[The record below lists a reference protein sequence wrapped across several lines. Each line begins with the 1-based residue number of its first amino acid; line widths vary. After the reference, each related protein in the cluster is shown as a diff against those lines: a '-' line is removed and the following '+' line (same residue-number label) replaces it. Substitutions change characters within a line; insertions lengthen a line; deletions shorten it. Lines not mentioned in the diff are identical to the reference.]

1 MQWDK
6 TVDVL
11 VVGSGN
17 GGLTA
22 SLCLYEMGAK
32 DVLVIEKGAKYG
44 GTSSYSGGGIWIP
57 CNHYAKAAGA
67 DDSLAEAAQYLDL
80 TIPKDLVDPA
90 MLDAYLNTAPEML
103 KFLHD
108 RTQVRYETLEHYPD
122 YFTDL
127 PGSKS
132 GHRSLEPEPVM
143 MDKLGAEAD
152 NLMLGHPMMTMM
164 GKITITQVEARK
176 LVAQL
181 QGWGKL
187 IAKMLFE
194 YVTDF
199 PWRFKSSFGRRLA
212 CGSAGIARLRLSMM
226 DRNLP
231 LWLNTKLVELVK
243 EGDRVVGAVVEREG
257 KRMTIRAEKA
267 VILAAGGFEKNQAMR
282 EQYLPKPTDARWSSG
297 VETNQGDAIVA
308 GQKIGASLKMMDSAW
323 WVTTFVVPGQPIPYL
338 AIMEKSFPGSCVV
351 NINGKRISNE
361 SQNYMSYM
369 KEAFAKHSPETP
381 SSPMYMIFDSHFRN
395 KYFVGPLLNAK
406 FRPDFMLPKSY
417 FEEGFLAKADTIP
430 ELAKKMKINVEGMVD
445 TINKMNEYSRTGI
458 DPELHRGDALY
469 DRYYG
474 DPEVKPNPCL
484 GPIAKA
490 PFYAI
495 RMDLGDFGTNGGL
508 EINTN
513 AQVRDVAGAPIPGL
527 YAIGNTAQGI
537 LTTYPGPG
545 STLGPAMAFAYRAA
559 KHITGTI

>member
-22 SLCLYEMGAK
+22 AVCCYEFGVK
-32 DVLVIEKGAKYG
+32 NVLVVEKGAKFG

-67 DDSLAEAAQYLDL
+67 QDSLEEAREYLRQ
-80 TIPKDLVDPA
+80 TIPDVVDPA
-90 MLDAYLNTAPEML
+90 LVETYITTAPEML

-127 PGSKS
+127 AGSKP

-143 MDKLGAEAD
+143 IDKLGAEAD
-152 NLMLGHPMMTMM
+152 NLMLGHPMMTIG
-164 GKITITQVEARK
+164 GKITISQVEAR
-176 LVAQL
+176 LLAGQL
-181 QGWGKL
+181 PGWGKVL
-187 IAKMLFE
+187 AKLLWQ

-199 PWRFKSSFGRRLA
+199 PWRFKSSFHRRLA
-212 CGSAGIARLRLSMM
+212 CGSAGVARLRLSMM

-231 LWLNTKLVELVK
+231 LWLNSPLVELIK
-243 EGDRVVGAVVEREG
+243 EGDRVVGAVVEHAG
-257 KRMTIRAEKA
+257 KRMNIKAERG
-267 VILAAGGFEKNQAMR
+267 VVLAAGGFEKNQAMR
-282 EQYLPKPTDARWSSG
+282 EKYLPKPTDAEWSAG
-297 VETNQGDAIVA
+297 VFSNEGDAITA
-308 GQKIGASLKMMDSAW
+308 GQKVGGALKLMDSAW
-323 WVTTFVVPGQPIPYL
+323 WVTTFCVPGEPIPYL
-338 AIMEKSFPGSCVV
+338 AIMDKSFPGSCTV
-351 NINGKRISNE
+351 NQKGKRISNE

-369 KEAFAKHSPETP
+369 KEAFAKHTPENP
-381 SSPMYMIFDSHFRN
+381 SSPAFMIFDANFRR

-406 FRPDFMLPKSY
+406 FRPDFMLPKRY
-417 FEEGFLAKADTIP
+417 YDEGFMAKADTIP
-430 ELAKKMKINVEGMVD
+430 ELAKKMNIDVDGLVETVE
-445 TINKMNEYSRTGI
+445 KMNQYAKTGK

-474 DPEVKPNPCL
+474 DPSVKPNPCL
-484 GPIAKA
+484 GPIAQP
-490 PFYAI
+490 PFYAV

-508 EINTN
+508 VTDIDSRVQNENGE
-513 AQVRDVAGAPIPGL
+513 AIPGL
-527 YAIGNTAQGI
+527 YAIGNSAAGI
-537 LTTYPGPG
+537 LITYPGPG
-545 STLGPAMAFAYRAA
+545 STLGPAMTFAYRAA
-559 KHITGTI
+559 RNIAGLS